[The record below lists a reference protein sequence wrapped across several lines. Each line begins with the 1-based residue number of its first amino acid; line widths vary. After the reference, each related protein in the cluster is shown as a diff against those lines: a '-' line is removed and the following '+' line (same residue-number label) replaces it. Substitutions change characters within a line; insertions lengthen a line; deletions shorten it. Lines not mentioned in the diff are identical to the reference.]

1 MDAVGADVGWCVG
14 VGLPVLAVA
23 EDAFAGDHQNGN
35 PSCWLVGG
43 VGK

>member
-1 MDAVGADVGWCVG
+1 
-14 VGLPVLAVA
+14 VGLPVLSVA
-23 EDAFAGDHQNGN
+23 EDAFAGGDHQNGN